1 MGHRNKNKS
10 FWEKKIGESL
20 NNHDIDKDFVDRTQD
35 TNYNR
40 KKIMNWSSTVNIF
53 VDLKPPFKI

>member
-10 FWEKKIGESL
+10 FWEKKIGDSL
-20 NNHDIDKDFVDRTQD
+20 NNHDINKDFVDRTQY

-40 KKIMNWSSTVNIF
+40 KKNNELEFNSKHF
-53 VDLKPPFKI
+53 C